1 MRTALWNILA
11 VLFVVRPG
19 TAEEAVQNLYRRVP
33 DIAVIT
39 SDGRTESLSA
49 LSKGMPVMITI
60 ANSRCTGIC
69 YPWLFQLR
77 DRVSESGAE
86 LSGIRFIILSID
98 ERDTPM
104 NVAAMAEMLKMH
116 HDKRWLFGT
125 VRTEDRDRFAEAF
138 GFTYRFDSL
147 RSQYDHPPM
156 LAGVNANGVVL
167 RILSSMELTPTEFW
181 LLVREM
187 HDEFIPM
194 MKATEASWVTCFT
207 YDPLSNQYSISWGV
221 VMLYLPVLAGFA
233 LVWWIFRSSG
243 RRRRQQS
250 PGLHTDL
257 NGLS

>member
-1 MRTALWNILA
+1 MRTALRNILA
-11 VLFVVRPG
+11 VLFVVQPNS
-19 TAEEAVQNLYRRVP
+19 AEETIQNLYRQVP
-33 DIAVIT
+33 DVEIIT
-39 SDGRTESLSA
+39 SNGRTESLSA
-49 LSKGMPVMITI
+49 LGDGMPVMITI

-86 LSGIRFIILSID
+86 LSGIRFIIISID

-104 NVAAMAEMLKMH
+104 NIAALAEMLKVQ
-116 HDKRWLFGT
+116 HDNRWVFGT
-125 VRTEDRDRFAEAF
+125 VRTEDRDHFAEAF
-138 GFTYRFDSL
+138 GFTFRFDSL

-167 RILSSMELTPTEFW
+167 RILSAMELTPSEFW

-187 HDEFIPM
+187 YDEFIPM

-207 YDPLSNQYSISWGV
+207 YDPRSNRYTISWGV
-221 VMLYLPVLAGFA
+221 VMLYMPVAAGFG

-243 RRRRQQS
+243 NKKRRQS
-250 PGLHTDL
+250 PGSQTEM
-257 NGLS
+257 NGHQ